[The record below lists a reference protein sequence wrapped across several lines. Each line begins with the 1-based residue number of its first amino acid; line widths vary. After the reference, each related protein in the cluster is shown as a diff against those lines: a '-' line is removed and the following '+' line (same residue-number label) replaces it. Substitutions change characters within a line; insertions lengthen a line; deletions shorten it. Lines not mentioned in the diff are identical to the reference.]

1 MTQVVLEDFEG
12 GMKLPWN
19 QAFGDSTL
27 QVVAN
32 PALADST
39 LDPLLINE
47 SAEVGSYDKVEGK
60 AYSLLIAVL
69 DDTLDLS
76 TMNKFTVQ
84 VFASKATSFILNWK
98 EPDKLS
104 RKNRTLRLPID
115 GLSIPLISVLQR
127 T

>member
-1 MTQVVLEDFEG
+1 MKRRLFPLIWLSLLPLLGMTQVVLEDFEG

-84 VFASKATSFILNWK
+84 VFASKATSFI
-98 EPDKLS
+98 
-104 RKNRTLRLPID
+104 
-115 GLSIPLISVLQR
+115 
-127 T
+127 